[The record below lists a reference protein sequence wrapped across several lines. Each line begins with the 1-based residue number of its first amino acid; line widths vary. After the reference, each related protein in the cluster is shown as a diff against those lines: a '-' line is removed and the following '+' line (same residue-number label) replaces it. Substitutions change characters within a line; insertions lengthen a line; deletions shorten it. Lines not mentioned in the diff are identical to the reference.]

1 MDELRTF
8 KARSIQEAIATVR
21 KELGPEAS
29 VLHTRRLPSG
39 VWSWLTSSPRFEV
52 TASATIQAPSRLDV
66 LLDAEVPDAESTTE
80 MPLQDEPDPE
90 VEIDAEYDDPL
101 AKPAPKRFPG
111 KPNGKFNGSFADK
124 FTASFP
130 ADAPEQ
136 IAPRKPRASWRET
149 AVEDAKFTSPKKR
162 QSRESHEF
170 AVYSKLLDLGFDDT
184 LARHVS
190 REALAAQDNADPET
204 LLQNAAYL
212 AAEQI
217 SLAEPWE
224 FQRGHC
230 QRIAVVGPT
239 GVGKTTTIAK
249 LAADLRLRQRRK
261 VGLITVDT
269 YRIAAVDQ
277 LQTYASIIELPCEVA
292 SSPEEMQT
300 ALTRLADCEVIFLD
314 TAGRGP
320 FDALRMHE
328 LTRILR
334 SFEADEVHLALSA
347 TSRPALLDTLLD
359 RFDCARP
366 SHLTL
371 TKLDECDGL
380 GPLANWLTRAPLP
393 LRFVTTGQD
402 VPQDYA
408 APTLEILAEAFLA
421 RR

>member
-66 LLDAEVPDAESTTE
+66 MLDEEEPAVEQVLLHDEPEAES
-80 MPLQDEPDPE
+80 DEPLAEPE
-90 VEIDAEYDDPL
+90 PESLVESI
-101 AKPAPKRFPG
+101 
-111 KPNGKFNGSFADK
+111 
-124 FTASFP
+124 AS
-130 ADAPEQ
+130 
-136 IAPRKPRASWRET
+136 RKPRASWRET
-149 AVEDAKFTSPKKR
+149 AREDAREDIRFAAPKKR

-170 AVYSKLLDLGFDDT
+170 SVYSKLLDLGFEDS
-184 LARHVS
+184 LAKNIS
-190 REALAAQDNADPET
+190 REATQEANGAGAEE

-224 FQRGHC
+224 FQRGQC

-277 LQTYASIIELPCEVA
+277 LQTYASIIQLPCEVA
-292 SSPEEMQT
+292 SSPDEMQS
-300 ALTRLADCEVIFLD
+300 ALASLADCEVIFLD

-320 FDALRMHE
+320 FDSLRMHE

-380 GPLANWLTRAPLP
+380 GPLANWLTRCPLP
-393 LRFVTTGQD
+393 LRFLTTGQD

-408 APTLEILAEAFLA
+408 APTLEILADAFLA